1 MCLAI
6 PGKLERIEVDAS
18 GVATGRVSFGG
29 LTRPVC
35 LAYLPEA
42 KVGDYVVVH
51 VGFALS
57 IIAESEAREVF
68 RILHEMSEFEE
79 LESDWLSVSEDAA
92 TAGGEP
98 SKHAAAATPPP
109 TP

>member
-6 PGKLERIEVDAS
+6 PGRLERIENDAS
-18 GVATGRVSFGG
+18 GIPTGRVSFGG
-29 LTRPVC
+29 LTRSVC

-57 IIAESEAREVF
+57 VIAESEAREVF
-68 RILHEMSEFEE
+68 RILDQMNAFEE
-79 LESDWLSVSEDAA
+79 LESAWVPGAEGPHP
-92 TAGGEP
+92 AGGDPAP
-98 SKHAAAATPPP
+98 SAETPG
-109 TP
+109 TG